1 MSCSRNSPRLET
13 KRQTTAYRFTNLIDI
28 ILFRTLSAYKAESKF
43 FDCWHCFLFNT
54 QYMAVGSRTLAWQ
67 TETRILQ
74 PPIKTAV
81 VSVLDCV
88 RRWGGTFYSKIP
100 WTPREQWAGEKAK
113 STVSSIKHG
122 PHAVPVTQQVPMA
135 PVDAGAEG
143 GGVPHW
149 QLLHELENVS

>member
-13 KRQTTAYRFTNLIDI
+13 KCQTTAYRFPNLINI

-88 RRWGGTFYSKIP
+88 RRWGGTFYSKRDP
-100 WTPREQWAGEKAK
+100 QRAVSRREGKIHSELHRAWAPCCACHAA
-113 STVSSIKHG
+113 SSNG
-122 PHAVPVTQQVPMA
+122 PC
-135 PVDAGAEG
+135 GRGWG
-143 GGVPHW
+143 GGVSTLTTSSW
-149 QLLHELENVS
+149 VGKCLLG